1 MAVRLVVTITAA
13 PGKGA
18 ELAQVFTARCAEVM
32 QEPGCEQFEVFQ
44 SVLNPDK
51 LALLELWKDQAAL
64 DVHAKVNATRAPMPE
79 GLRSGAGSARTT
91 STTGSAEYALTA
103 ERELRRTCHCE
114 ARSAEAIPR
123 LTSRGTLVRRGI
135 ASALRASQ

>member
-18 ELAQVFTARCAEVM
+18 DLAQAYRQRCVETM
-32 QEPGCEQFEVFQ
+32 KEPGCEQFEVFQ

-64 DVHAKVNATRAPMPE
+64 DVHAKVNATRAPLPE
-79 GLRSGAGSARTT
+79 GLRSGAG
-91 STTGSAEYALTA
+91 
-103 ERELRRTCHCE
+103 EREDYDYSRT
-114 ARSAEAIPR
+114 R
-123 LTSRGTLVRRGI
+123 
-135 ASALRASQ
+135 